1 MDDIYRFDV
10 AVSKYRNHIAP
21 SPTIFEREVFK
32 VKKKKKKKKRYMCSK
47 MDICKC
53 QSHKKSVL

>member
-1 MDDIYRFDV
+1 MGDIYRLDV

-21 SPTIFEREVFK
+21 SPTIFERDIFK
-32 VKKKKKKKKRYMCSK
+32 VKKNYICNQ

-53 QSHKKSVL
+53 QSHQKSVL